1 MSVTRAR
8 VLKRPEVATIA
19 QICELTGWLPHTV
32 RGTSA
37 GTFRK
42 RLGLAI
48 SSNKIRGA
56 ERVYK
61 FET

>member
-1 MSVTRAR
+1 MSVLRAR
-8 VLKRPEVATIA
+8 ELTRPGGVTTA
-19 QICELTGWLPHTV
+19 QICEMTGRLPHTV
-32 RGTSA
+32 HGTFA